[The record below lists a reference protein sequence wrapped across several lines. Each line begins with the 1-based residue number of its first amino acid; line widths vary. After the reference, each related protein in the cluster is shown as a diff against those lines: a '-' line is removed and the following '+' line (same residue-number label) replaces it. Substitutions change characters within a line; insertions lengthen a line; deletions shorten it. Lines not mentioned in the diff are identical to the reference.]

1 MSTEEPPPFQEAPR
15 CDVCKC
21 SFNTSVRHHCRCC
34 GRTLCSEHSSNYMV
48 LPQFGI
54 LSNVRVCADCFND
67 STRSKKFESQVSVEG
82 ADSVTDKV
90 SRLDIDAE
98 KHPKLEP
105 TTLQQSTLGDIEC
118 KCGMPLCIC
127 VAPTTKTDPTKPSS
141 TFTSQSNPK
150 PKKTDA
156 ALKNRGSTSSS
167 KPSSVFNHG
176 QMTNGGVDKPQMDY
190 DINGEGL
197 REAIKNGDTVAV
209 KKLLSEGV
217 DANYRDK
224 QGMSLLHLA
233 ALFNR
238 TDIAFILMES
248 GASMNYK
255 NAQGETP
262 LDCAPATLQY
272 KMKQKMEESGQQ
284 GPPTIV

>member
-21 SFNTSVRHHCRCC
+21 SFNTFRRRHHCRCC
-34 GRTLCSEHSSNYMV
+34 GRTLCNEHSSNYMV

-90 SRLDIDAE
+90 SRLDIDVE

-127 VAPTTKTDPTKPSS
+127 EAPTTKTDPVPMQTKPSS

-167 KPSSVFNHG
+167 KPRYVHC
-176 QMTNGGVDKPQMDY
+176 K
-190 DINGEGL
+190 
-197 REAIKNGDTVAV
+197 
-209 KKLLSEGV
+209 
-217 DANYRDK
+217 
-224 QGMSLLHLA
+224 
-233 ALFNR
+233 ALFCSPV
-238 TDIAFILMES
+238 TFCF
-248 GASMNYK
+248 
-255 NAQGETP
+255 P
-262 LDCAPATLQY
+262 LVIMFA
-272 KMKQKMEESGQQ
+272 
-284 GPPTIV
+284 